1 MLKLKNQQLKDD
13 NNFVFFINIDEKI
26 VSTVHV

>member
-13 NNFVFFINIDEKI
+13 NKFVFFINIDEKI